1 MIYTVI
7 PTDRGLAF
15 EDDDGSVTTY
25 LSLYARAYP
34 EGTRIAVDGRVRA
47 ECYRDITETRT
58 GQRIAIRR
66 WRMDGRSGEC
76 LRLYATI
83 EQIGAVVE
91 VVTP

>member
-15 EDDDGSVTTY
+15 ESDEGDVTTY

-34 EGTRIAVDGRVRA
+34 EGTRIAVDGHERA
-47 ECYRDITETRT
+47 ECYRDIIETRT
-58 GQRIAIRR
+58 GQRFALRH
-66 WRMDGRSGEC
+66 WRMAERSSDC

-83 EQIGAVVE
+83 ERVGAVVE